1 MNVSRSVWTRRLED
15 GWASAPIVWLTGV
28 RRLGKTVLARSM
40 PDSDF
45 FNCDLPSTEARFRD
59 PETALSAVRG
69 PLLVLDEVHQL
80 PDPSRLLKIAADS
93 FPGLRLLATGS
104 STLAATSKFRDSL
117 AGRKRVVELTPVLV
131 EELPAFGIRDLD
143 RRLLHG
149 GLPQPLQAEKATTD
163 FYSEWLDSYFSR
175 DVQELFHLEKR
186 GAFLRTALLV
196 LAQSGGM
203 LDATAMAKHVGVSR
217 PTILHW
223 LDVLQITHFARL
235 LSPFS
240 GGGRREIIAQ
250 PKLYGFDTGF
260 VCHASGWDS
269 LRSGDRGVLWEHLV
283 LETLVSIPVARIHYW
298 RDKQQREVDFVL
310 PRSRDLVDAIECKWN
325 PDAFEPRSLA
335 VFREAYPRGRNL
347 VVSPGIPSR
356 YTRNFRDLEVTFLPV
371 TELRG
376 LLAG

>member
-1 MNVSRSVWTRRLED
+1 MNVSRPVWTRRLED

-250 PKLYGFDTGF
+250 PKLYGFDT
-260 VCHASGWDS
+260 
-269 LRSGDRGVLWEHLV
+269 
-283 LETLVSIPVARIHYW
+283 
-298 RDKQQREVDFVL
+298 
-310 PRSRDLVDAIECKWN
+310 
-325 PDAFEPRSLA
+325 
-335 VFREAYPRGRNL
+335 
-347 VVSPGIPSR
+347 
-356 YTRNFRDLEVTFLPV
+356 
-371 TELRG
+371 
-376 LLAG
+376 